1 MSELSKKEAKPSFL
15 DYVIVYLAFA
25 FSATSYFFADKYKLT
40 GFIVIVAIL
49 FFRGRFTDRFNN
61 NMKLFLVYFVFIYLS
76 QSMLFE
82 KTNNLAFIFILG
94 RSVLLP
100 FFLLSITRRT
110 FIPAYINIIIFF
122 SIVSLIFWA
131 LSNLYP
137 NFYEF
142 TSTIPVKY
150 GTDLLPDNNKMFI
163 IYTYESVSV
172 YGIIRNPGPTWEPGG
187 WAVFL
192 TLALILNMM
201 RGKKLFTIANILI
214 IANIITTFSTTGYL
228 GLAII
233 FLHFLMFSKTTNA
246 IIKILS
252 VPIFLYWFFIFYNSS
267 EFMSQKIQTSIEDA
281 KNRNIT
287 ETRSGRFFTLRKA
300 AVTFARYPVSG
311 RGLIAATYAE
321 EGEEEGSGYG
331 IIDLGSR
338 FGIPALIL
346 YLIILF
352 RSIKLLNRI
361 SGVQNKLFAITAF
374 IVLLL
379 HLLSQTVYITPILLM
394 IFFIYPSSLVPLIN
408 TKVQRQFV

>member
-1 MSELSKKEAKPSFL
+1 
-15 DYVIVYLAFA
+15 
-25 FSATSYFFADKYKLT
+25 
-40 GFIVIVAIL
+40 
-49 FFRGRFTDRFNN
+49 
-61 NMKLFLVYFVFIYLS
+61 
-76 QSMLFE
+76 
-82 KTNNLAFIFILG
+82 
-94 RSVLLP
+94 
-100 FFLLSITRRT
+100 
-110 FIPAYINIIIFF
+110 
-122 SIVSLIFWA
+122 
-131 LSNLYP
+131 
-137 NFYEF
+137 
-142 TSTIPVKY
+142 
-150 GTDLLPDNNKMFI
+150 
-163 IYTYESVSV
+163 
-172 YGIIRNPGPTWEPGG
+172 
-187 WAVFL
+187 
-192 TLALILNMM
+192 
-201 RGKKLFTIANILI
+201 
-214 IANIITTFSTTGYL
+214 
-228 GLAII
+228 
-233 FLHFLMFSKTTNA
+233 
-246 IIKILS
+246 
-252 VPIFLYWFFIFYNSS
+252 
-267 EFMSQKIQTSIEDA
+267 MSQKIQTSIEDA